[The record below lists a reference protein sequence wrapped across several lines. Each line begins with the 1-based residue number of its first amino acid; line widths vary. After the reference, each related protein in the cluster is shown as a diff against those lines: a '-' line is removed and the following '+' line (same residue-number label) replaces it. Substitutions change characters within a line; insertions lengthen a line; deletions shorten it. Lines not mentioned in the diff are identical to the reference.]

1 MTASV
6 PATRRRPPA
15 PVSATVVRAVETQ
28 HLASTMRLLS
38 DPQAQA
44 VLEQALETSKPPLP
58 AACAGLHYLLATPFR
73 YPPTPWPSRFRS
85 ATDPGVFYGALSE
98 RTALAEVA
106 HWRLKV
112 LRDAVGLR
120 TLEPTAHTLFGV
132 RLRATVADAARLR
145 PASRRDAVLDPDDY
159 APAQAWARE
168 VRAAGTQ
175 AIRYPSVRDRPD
187 GVCWALFDPAGF
199 ASPPTLR
206 GTWLIRVDHS
216 GAQCRQAGTP
226 QAALAFSADQLLAR
240 QPAET

>member
-1 MTASV
+1 MTAAV
-6 PATRRRPPA
+6 PAQRRRSA
-15 PVSATVVRAVETQ
+15 AAVAATVVRAVETQ
-28 HLASTMRLLS
+28 HLASTMRLVS
-38 DPQAQA
+38 DPAAQA

-58 AACAGLHYLLATPFR
+58 AACAGLHYLLSTPFR

-85 ATDPGVFYGALSE
+85 GTDPGVFYGALSE

-112 LRDAVGLR
+112 LLDATALR
-120 TLEPTAHTLFGV
+120 ALEPSAHTLFSV
-132 RLRATVADAARLR
+132 RLRATVADAARLA
-145 PASRRDAVLDPDDY
+145 PASRRAAVLDPDDY

-199 ASPPTLR
+199 ASAPTLR
-206 GTWLIRVDHS
+206 GTWLIRVDHA
-216 GAQCRQAGTP
+216 GAQCRQAGSHD
-226 QAALAFSADQLLAR
+226 AAMAFSAGQLLQR
-240 QPAET
+240 